1 MERYKFDAVSRTL
14 IMSADFARAISDV
27 HSAEY
32 KLYKRMLSEI
42 PSLNVER
49 KSHASPTSY
58 KGKNGKRTSYYPTKG
73 LTFERMEQ
81 FMKALPEGEKYL
93 EEYNQLRAV
102 ALPEE
107 IIVSISTTDTQ
118 IFFQGRTQAI
128 TQGDC
133 LCFFIFGMAQINDTI
148 RDVQIT
154 DFYISY
160 CSRSAAIIYQEIDDY
175 PITIFREF
183 TMTSIRFL

>member
-14 IMSADFARAISDV
+14 IMSAGFARALNNYNSDE
-27 HSAEY
+27 SR
-32 KLYKRMLSEI
+32 LYRRMLKEI
-42 PSLNVER
+42 PDLVVDR

-102 ALPEE
+102 ALPELCPSRYT
-107 IIVSISTTDTQ
+107 IIRRW
-118 IFFQGRTQAI
+118 FE
-128 TQGDC
+128 
-133 LCFFIFGMAQINDTI
+133 AQFPKY
-148 RDVQIT
+148 RDNPL
-154 DFYISY
+154 FYVKNSV
-160 CSRSAAIIYQEIDDY
+160 EVIDY
-175 PITIFREF
+175 AT
-183 TMTSIRFL
+183 FLDNVA